1 MCWGFPGLIEM
12 RLLDDVTVVSV
23 EQAVAGPFAS
33 RQLADLGARVIKI
46 ERPGTGDFARHYD
59 ETVRGMSSH
68 FVWLNRSKESVTL
81 DLKNEEGKRILE
93 KLIDRADVFLS
104 NLGPGALERLG
115 LGARFLRGLYPHLI
129 TCEISGYGPSGPC
142 RDKKAYDLLIQAESG
157 LVSITGTEAAP
168 ARVGISV
175 ADIAAGMYAYCGIL
189 EALLKRQKTGEGSA
203 VEITLLEALGEW
215 MGYPAYYTGYG
226 GVEPHRAG
234 THHAT
239 IAPYGDVKTA
249 DGLVYVAVQN
259 DREWRRFC
267 EVVLSRPKLA
277 EDSRFGTN
285 AARDENREELFEI
298 VDAAFLGM
306 TTAEALERLVEADI
320 AHAQVNSVLDFVR
333 HPQLSA
339 RDRWREVDSPVG
351 KLSTLLPPANVEGL
365 DPVLKG
371 IPDVGQHTRKIL
383 EELGYSPIDFE
394 RLKEQEVV

>member
-1 MCWGFPGLIEM
+1 M

-23 EQAVAGPFAS
+23 EQAVAGPFAT

-46 ERPGTGDFARHYD
+46 ERPKTGDFARYYD
-59 ETVRGMSSH
+59 ETVRGLSSH
-68 FVWLNRSKESVTL
+68 FVWLNRSKESITL
-81 DLKNEEGKRILE
+81 DLKAEEGKRILE

-115 LGARFLRGLYPHLI
+115 LGARSLRGRSPHLI
-129 TCEISGYGPSGPC
+129 TCEISGYGPSGPY
-142 RDKKAYDLLIQAESG
+142 REKKAYDLLIQAESG
-157 LVSITGTEAAP
+157 LVSITGTEASP

-175 ADIAAGMYAYCGIL
+175 ADIAAGMYAYSGIL
-189 EALLKRQKTGEGSA
+189 AALLKRQKTGEGSA
-203 VEITLLEALGEW
+203 VEVTLLEALGEW

-226 GVEPHRAG
+226 GVEPRRAG
-234 THHAT
+234 THHPT

-249 DGLVYVAVQN
+249 EGSLIYVAVQN

-267 EVVLSRPKLA
+267 EVVLVRPKLA

-285 AARDENREELFEI
+285 ASRVENREELFEI

-306 TTAEALERLVEADI
+306 TTSEALERLVEADI

-339 RDRWREVDSPVG
+339 RDCWREVDSPVG

-365 DPVLKG
+365 DTVLRAV
-371 IPDVGQHTRKIL
+371 PDVGEHTSKIL
-383 EELGYSPIDFE
+383 TELGYAPNDIE
-394 RLKEQEVV
+394 RLREEGAV

>member
-1 MCWGFPGLIEM
+1 V

-23 EQAVAGPFAS
+23 EQAVAGPFAT
-33 RQLADLGARVIKI
+33 RQLADLGARVIKV
-46 ERPGTGDFARHYD
+46 ERPRTGDFARYYD

-68 FVWLNRSKESVTL
+68 FVWLNRSKESLTL
-81 DLKNEEGKRILE
+81 DLKVEEGRRILE
-93 KLIDRADVFLS
+93 TLVERADIFLS

-115 LGARFLRGLYPHLI
+115 LGSRSLRERSPHLI
-129 TCEISGYGPSGPC
+129 TCEISGYGPSGPY

-157 LVSITGTEAAP
+157 LVSITGTEASP

-175 ADIAAGMYAYCGIL
+175 ADIAAGMYAFSGML
-189 EALLKRQKTGEGSA
+189 QALLKRQKTGEGSA
-203 VEITLLEALGEW
+203 VEVTLLEALGEW

-226 GVEPHRAG
+226 GVEPRRAG

-239 IAPYGDVKTA
+239 IAPYGDVKTS
-249 DGLVYVAVQN
+249 DGGLVYVAVQN

-267 EVVLSRPKLA
+267 EGVLARPRLV
-277 EDSRFGTN
+277 EDSRFSTN
-285 AARDENREELFEI
+285 AARVENRDELFEI

-339 RDRWREVDSPVG
+339 RNRWREVDSPVG

-365 DPVLKG
+365 ETVLKAV
-371 IPDVGQHTRKIL
+371 PDVGEGNARIL
-383 EELGYSPIDFE
+383 AELGYAPGDIE
-394 RLKEQEVV
+394 RLAREGVI

>member
-1 MCWGFPGLIEM
+1 M

-23 EQAVAGPFAS
+23 EQAVAGPFAT

-59 ETVRGMSSH
+59 QTVRGMSSH
-68 FVWLNRSKESVTL
+68 FVWLNRSKESLTL
-81 DLKNEEGKRILE
+81 DLKAEEGRRVLE

-115 LGARFLRGLYPHLI
+115 LGALTLRDRAPHLI
-129 TCEISGYGPSGPC
+129 TCEISGYGPSGPY
-142 RDKKAYDLLIQAESG
+142 RDRKAYDLLIQAEAG
-157 LVSITGTEAAP
+157 LVSITGTPASP

-175 ADIAAGMYAYCGIL
+175 ADIAAGMYAYSGIL
-189 EALLKRQKTGEGSA
+189 AALLKRQKTGEGGA
-203 VEITLLEALGEW
+203 VEVTLLEALGEW
-215 MGYPAYYTGYG
+215 MGYPAYYAGYG
-226 GVEPHRAG
+226 GAEPRRAG

-249 DGLVYVAVQN
+249 DGGLIYIAVQN
-259 DREWRRFC
+259 EREWRRFC
-267 EVVLSRPKLA
+267 EKVLVRPSLA
-277 EDSRFGTN
+277 EDSRFATN
-285 AARDENREELFEI
+285 ASRVENRGELFEI

-306 TTAEALERLVEADI
+306 TAAEALERLVEADI

-365 DPVLKG
+365 DAVLKARAG
-371 IPDVGQHTRKIL
+371 GRRAHREDPRGD
-383 EELGYSPIDFE
+383 
-394 RLKEQEVV
+394 RLRFPRSRTPREN

>member
-1 MCWGFPGLIEM
+1 M

-23 EQAVAGPFAS
+23 EQAVAGPFAT

-46 ERPGTGDFARHYD
+46 ERPQTGDFARYYD

-68 FVWLNRSKESVTL
+68 FVWLNRSKESLTL
-81 DLKNEEGKRILE
+81 DLKAEEGKRILE
-93 KLIDRADVFLS
+93 KLIERADVFLS

-115 LGARFLRGLYPHLI
+115 LGARSLRGRSPHLI
-129 TCEISGYGPSGPC
+129 TCEISGYGASGPY

-157 LVSITGTEAAP
+157 LVSITGTEASP

-175 ADIAAGMYAYCGIL
+175 ADIAAGMYAYSGIL
-189 EALLKRQKTGEGSA
+189 EALLKRRKTGEGSA
-203 VEITLLEALGEW
+203 VEVTLLEALGEW

-226 GVEPHRAG
+226 GVEPRRAG

-249 DGLVYVAVQN
+249 DGALVYIAVQN

-267 EVVLSRPKLA
+267 EGVLARPKLA

-285 AARDENREELFEI
+285 AARVENRDELFEI

-339 RDRWREVDSPVG
+339 RDRWREIDSPVG
-351 KLSTLLPPANVEGL
+351 SLSTLLPPANVEGL
-365 DPVLKG
+365 DFVLK
-371 IPDVGQHTRKIL
+371 PVPAVGEHRTKIL
-383 EELGYSPIDFE
+383 AELGYAPSDVE
-394 RLKEQEVV
+394 RLEEAGVV

>member
-1 MCWGFPGLIEM
+1 M

-23 EQAVAGPFAS
+23 EQAVAGPFAT

-46 ERPGTGDFARHYD
+46 ERPKTGDFARYYD
-59 ETVRGMSSH
+59 ETVRGLSSH
-68 FVWLNRSKESVTL
+68 FVWLNRSKESITL
-81 DLKNEEGKRILE
+81 DLKAEEGKRILE

-115 LGARFLRGLYPHLI
+115 LGARSLRGRSPHLI
-129 TCEISGYGPSGPC
+129 TCEISGYGPSGPY
-142 RDKKAYDLLIQAESG
+142 REKKAYDLLIQAESG
-157 LVSITGTEAAP
+157 LVSITGTEASP

-175 ADIAAGMYAYCGIL
+175 ADIAAGMYAYSGIL
-189 EALLKRQKTGEGSA
+189 AALLKRQRTGEGSA
-203 VEITLLEALGEW
+203 VEVTLLEALGEW

-226 GVEPHRAG
+226 GVEPRRAG
-234 THHAT
+234 THHPT

-249 DGLVYVAVQN
+249 EGSLIYVAVQN

-267 EVVLSRPKLA
+267 EVVLVRPKLA

-285 AARDENREELFEI
+285 ASRVEKREELFEI

-306 TTAEALERLVEADI
+306 TTSEALERLVEADI

-365 DPVLKG
+365 DTVLRAV
-371 IPDVGQHTRKIL
+371 PDVGEHTSKIL
-383 EELGYSPIDFE
+383 TELGYAPNDIE
-394 RLKEQEVV
+394 RLREEGAV

>member
-1 MCWGFPGLIEM
+1 M

-23 EQAVAGPFAS
+23 EQAVAGPFAT

-46 ERPGTGDFARHYD
+46 ERPKTGDFARYYD
-59 ETVRGMSSH
+59 ETVHGMSSH
-68 FVWLNRSKESVTL
+68 FVWLNRSKESLTL
-81 DLKNEEGKRILE
+81 DLKADQGRVILE

-104 NLGPGALERLG
+104 NLGPGALDRLG
-115 LGARFLRGLYPHLI
+115 LGARSLRERSPHLI
-129 TCEISGYGPSGPC
+129 TCEISGYGPAGPY

-157 LVSITGTEAAP
+157 LVSITGTEASP

-175 ADIAAGMYAYCGIL
+175 ADIAAGMYAYSGVL
-189 EALLKRQKTGEGSA
+189 QALLKRQKTGEGSA
-203 VEITLLEALGEW
+203 VEVTLLEALGEW

-226 GVEPHRAG
+226 GVEPRRAG

-249 DGLVYVAVQN
+249 DGGLIYVAVQN
-259 DREWRRFC
+259 EREWRRFC
-267 EVVLSRPKLA
+267 EVVLVRPKLV
-277 EDSRFGTN
+277 EDSRFATN
-285 AARDENREELFEI
+285 ASRVENRDELFEI

-306 TTAEALERLVEADI
+306 TTAEAYERLVEADI

-351 KLSTLLPPANVEGL
+351 KLSALLPPASVEGI
-365 DPVLKG
+365 DTVLKAV
-371 IPDVGQHTRKIL
+371 PDVGEHTTKVL
-383 EELGYSPIDFE
+383 SELGYEPSAIE
-394 RLKEQEVV
+394 RLREEGVV

>member
-1 MCWGFPGLIEM
+1 M

-23 EQAVAGPFAS
+23 EQAVAGPFAT

-46 ERPGTGDFARHYD
+46 ERPGSGDFARHYD

-68 FVWLNRSKESVTL
+68 FVWLNRSKESISL
-81 DLKNEEGKRILE
+81 DLKTEDGRRILE

-104 NLGPGALERLG
+104 NLGPGALDRLG
-115 LGARFLRGLYPHLI
+115 LGAGSLRDRYPHLI
-129 TCEISGYGPSGPC
+129 TCEISGYGSSGPY

-157 LVSITGTEAAP
+157 LVSITGADAAP

-175 ADIAAGMYAYCGIL
+175 ADIAAGMYAYSGIL
-189 EALLKRQKTGEGSA
+189 QALLKRQKTGEGST
-203 VEITLLEALGEW
+203 VDVTLLEALGEW

-226 GVEPHRAG
+226 GVELRRAG

-249 DGLVYVAVQN
+249 DGGLVYVAVQN

-267 EVVLSRPKLA
+267 EGVLARPKLA

-285 AARDENREELFEI
+285 AARVENRGELFEI
-298 VDAAFLGM
+298 VDAAFFGM
-306 TTAEALERLVEADI
+306 TTAEALERLIEADI
-320 AHAQVNSVLDFVR
+320 AHAQVNTVLDFVR

-365 DPVLKG
+365 DPVLKAV
-371 IPDVGQHTRKIL
+371 PDVGEHTGKVL
-383 EELGYSPIDFE
+383 AELGYSASDIE
-394 RLKEQEVV
+394 RLKEKGVV

>member
-1 MCWGFPGLIEM
+1 M

-23 EQAVAGPFAS
+23 EQAVAGPFAT

-46 ERPGTGDFARHYD
+46 ERPGSGDFARHYD

-68 FVWLNRSKESVTL
+68 FVWLNRSKESLTL
-81 DLKNEEGKRILE
+81 DMKTEEGKRIVE
-93 KLIDRADVFLS
+93 TLIERADVFLS

-115 LGARFLRGLYPHLI
+115 LGARSLRDRYPHLI
-129 TCEISGYGPSGPC
+129 TCEISGYGASGPY

-175 ADIAAGMYAYCGIL
+175 ADIAAGMYAYSGIL

-203 VEITLLEALGEW
+203 LEVTLLEALGEW

-226 GVEPHRAG
+226 GVEPRRAG

-249 DGLVYVAVQN
+249 DGGLVYVAVQN

-267 EVVLSRPKLA
+267 EVVLARAKLA

-285 AARDENREELFEI
+285 AARVDNREELFEI

-320 AHAQVNSVLDFVR
+320 AHAQVNSVLDFVH

-365 DPVLKG
+365 DPVLKAVPALG
-371 IPDVGQHTRKIL
+371 EHTAKIL
-383 EELGYSPIDFE
+383 AELGYAPNDIE
-394 RLKEQEVV
+394 RLGEEGVV

>member
-1 MCWGFPGLIEM
+1 M

-23 EQAVAGPFAS
+23 EQAVAGPFAT
-33 RQLADLGARVIKI
+33 RQLANLGARVIKV
-46 ERPGTGDFARHYD
+46 ERPKTGDFARYYD

-68 FVWLNRSKESVTL
+68 FVWLNRSKESLTL
-81 DLKNEEGKRILE
+81 DLKAEEGRGILE
-93 KLIDRADVFLS
+93 KLMNRADVFLS

-115 LGARFLRGLYPHLI
+115 LGAGSLRGRSPHLI
-129 TCEISGYGPSGPC
+129 TCEISGYGPSGPH

-157 LVSITGTEAAP
+157 LVSITGTEASP

-175 ADIAAGMYAYCGIL
+175 ADIAAGMYAYSGIL

-203 VEITLLEALGEW
+203 VEVTLLEALGEW

-226 GVEPHRAG
+226 GVEPRRAG

-249 DGLVYVAVQN
+249 DGGIIYVAVQN

-267 EVVLSRPKLA
+267 EVVLARPGLV
-277 EDSRFGTN
+277 EDSRFATN
-285 AARDENREELFEI
+285 AARVENREELFEI
-298 VDAAFLGM
+298 VDGAFLGM
-306 TTAEALERLVEADI
+306 TAAEAFERLVEADI

-365 DPVLKG
+365 DTVLKAV
-371 IPDVGQHTRKIL
+371 PDVGEHTAKVL
-383 EELGYSPIDFE
+383 AELGYDPSDIE
-394 RLKEQEVV
+394 RLREEGVV

>member
-1 MCWGFPGLIEM
+1 M

-23 EQAVAGPFAS
+23 EQAVAGPFAT

-46 ERPGTGDFARHYD
+46 ERSGSGDFARHYD
-59 ETVRGMSSH
+59 DTVRGMSSH
-68 FVWLNRSKESVTL
+68 FVWLNRSKESLTL
-81 DLKNEEGKRILE
+81 DLKTDEGKSIFE

-115 LGARFLRGLYPHLI
+115 LGARSLRGRYPHLI
-129 TCEISGYGPSGPC
+129 TCEISGYGSSGPY

-157 LVSITGTEAAP
+157 LVSITGTEASP

-175 ADIAAGMYAYCGIL
+175 ADIAAGMYAYSGIL

-203 VEITLLEALGEW
+203 VEVTLLEALGEW

-226 GVEPHRAG
+226 GVEPRRAG

-239 IAPYGDVKTA
+239 IAPYGDVTTA
-249 DGLVYVAVQN
+249 DGGVVYVAVQN

-267 EVVLSRPKLA
+267 EVVLARPKLT

-285 AARDENREELFEI
+285 AARVDNRDELFEI
-298 VDAAFLGM
+298 VEAAFLGM
-306 TTAEALERLVEADI
+306 TTAEAYERLGEADI
-320 AHAQVNSVLDFVR
+320 AHAQVNTVLDFVR

-365 DPVLKG
+365 DPVLKAVPG
-371 IPDVGQHTRKIL
+371 LGEHTLKIL
-383 EELGYSPIDFE
+383 AELAYDSNEIE
-394 RLKEQEVV
+394 RLREEGVI

>member
-1 MCWGFPGLIEM
+1 M

-23 EQAVAGPFAS
+23 EQAVAGPFAT

-46 ERPGTGDFARHYD
+46 ERPGSGDFARHYD

-68 FVWLNRSKESVTL
+68 FVWLNRSKESLTL
-81 DLKNEEGKRILE
+81 DLKNDEGKSVLE

-115 LGARFLRGLYPHLI
+115 LGAGCLRGRYPHLI
-129 TCEISGYGPSGPC
+129 TCEISGYGSSGPY

-189 EALLKRQKTGEGSA
+189 EALLKRLKTGEGSA
-203 VEITLLEALGEW
+203 VEVTLLEALGEW

-226 GVEPHRAG
+226 GVEPRRAG

-249 DGLVYVAVQN
+249 DGGLVYVAVQN

-267 EVVLSRPKLA
+267 EVALSRPKLA

-285 AARDENREELFEI
+285 AARVENRDELFEI

-306 TTAEALERLVEADI
+306 STAEALESLVEADI
-320 AHAQVNSVLDFVR
+320 AHAQVNTVLDFVR
-333 HPQLSA
+333 HPQLSS

-351 KLSTLLPPANVEGL
+351 KLSTLLPPANVDGL
-365 DPVLKG
+365 DTVLKAVPG
-371 IPDVGQHTRKIL
+371 VGEHTAKL
-383 EELGYSPIDFE
+383 LAELGYAPNDIE
-394 RLKEQEVV
+394 RLRKEGVV